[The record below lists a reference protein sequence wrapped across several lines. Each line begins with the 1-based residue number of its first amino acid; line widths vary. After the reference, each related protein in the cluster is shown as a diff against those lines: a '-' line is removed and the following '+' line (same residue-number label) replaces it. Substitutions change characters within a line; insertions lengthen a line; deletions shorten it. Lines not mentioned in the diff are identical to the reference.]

1 MEDKMFQTTN
11 QKMDSTFR
19 TTLHH
24 LPEETT
30 HRDATARAPQRLTQ
44 RWTRLLGLTKVGSDF
59 EPQIGIC
66 WVIYDGHIADSSLTK
81 N

>member
-11 QKMDSTFR
+11 QKMESTFR
-19 TTLHH
+19 TTIHH

-44 RWTRLLGLTKVGSDF
+44 RWTRLLGAQTSDLILSHRLGFVG
-59 EPQIGIC
+59 
-66 WVIYDGHIADSSLTK
+66 
-81 N
+81 